1 MISPPQPALAA
12 SSPASSNATVAMT
25 KSVKPSK
32 SNADM
37 SFPKTVKAQMKQEFD
52 AALKRNDGLSA
63 LRSAVKFIYA
73 DSEISAD
80 SVMKNVVL
88 FETVATKCSDPWS
101 RLAYL
106 YEAKLYSE
114 FYCANKF
121 AFDGRNLPLN
131 DIPTDVALWNRPM
144 FENKIVSLISLSLN
158 DYSSLL
164 NTPASDAKDVASFP
178 EYISMDIKPYL
189 QHLSLFDV
197 VSINAYDIL
206 SIFCEGND
214 DGIPFNS
221 EASAS
226 PCRQLR
232 FDIIEK
238 ALSIHNDDKNLLSY
252 AIAASCMADIL
263 PPAKAKA
270 FVAEQY
276 KFLSE
281 TPYAAD
287 MLLRYCDQLTDN
299 KKTHQPR
306 SYFGRLSGSDAADNT
321 TRRKCYDLLN
331 DYRRRFPK
339 AYCINNVS
347 SRIADLSKKS
357 LSVSFS
363 SQYLPNQPVKVS
375 VNGSGVYNFYLLVI
389 PVDMTY
395 LTKEKS
401 YYRNYISFE
410 DLKNKPMAV
419 VPVSVADVVPS
430 LFEMEVEL
438 PALPPGLYTCIP
450 STSKSLSGVL
460 DYDKYSSA
468 NLFNVSDISVIAST
482 IKGDKSILHV
492 VSAYNQAPISGAKVK
507 FINNKTSCQA
517 TTDANGRVEVPYKS
531 CRYVVSFKD
540 SYIYDS
546 TYTVSYND
554 NRKSLSIHGSM
565 FTDLS
570 IYHPGDSIQFS
581 GVIYSKD
588 NRRFHSL
595 SDVSVELALKDA
607 NYQEIDTLS
616 LNVDQF
622 GRFSGKFQLPKE
634 GMLGNWSLQG
644 SVLIPRNDSTLPEEL
659 ARLAGEY
666 CTFESRFVVAD
677 YKAPTFTGV
686 VASDLPSYKVG
697 DKISFHG
704 SANTYAGMPVA
715 DAKVSYVVKYAPLW
729 WFGYGSDASY
739 GGETITAQDGSF
751 EITLDTKGLIGT
763 DFESGSFTLLVTVT
777 NDAGESQELQP
788 LFFSLLEAC
797 HISPSSDLAMINA
810 SVAKSYNVPVYDISH
825 HPVVKT
831 VYYAIDDMKGERI
844 AFGEFQSPTFSPDI
858 SKIPSGKYK
867 LSFSL
872 SPDFSD
878 PADVVSNEMVV
889 WRDNDK
895 TPPVDSPLWITA
907 DKIIAPRG
915 DRQVSLRV
923 GSSYDNGYILVQTC
937 DVDTLISEAWV
948 MVNKGFVSLDFNAPA
963 KDARLFINLVGMRDL
978 KTVIKRVEVIPEL
991 QTKSLVI
998 SQESFRDH
1006 IEPGNMESWRFSF
1019 RFDDKLCP
1027 SIPVMAVMNNK
1038 ALSAL
1043 EPYSLSRPNTSL
1055 SWIPRL
1061 STEPTSISSY
1071 SVNTSLYQYVQGR
1084 VFRTYPTLC
1093 QLIDYYGY
1101 RSGVRSFR
1109 YAKSAAMVED
1119 CDMMM
1124 DCAAPC
1130 AANECSSIGAVA
1142 EKACVEMEES
1152 AVESDAQEDATPST
1166 DLTPLRDVNN
1176 PVALFLPDLITDQQG
1191 VVAIDFE
1198 APDFVGM
1205 WQLHLLGFTPELNV
1219 AVESLDVTSAKRVM
1233 AQLNAP
1239 RFVRTGDVV
1248 AVSATLFNNDDAPA
1262 DVAGRIVI
1270 CDPLTGRILHQ
1281 QEFEPMSLSPSASR
1295 VVTTS
1300 FTTPADL
1307 NSICFKVFASIPG
1320 SSDGEQAIVP
1330 LLPASNP
1337 VLESTSFYLRPN
1349 ADSLNIKL
1357 PKFTDDAV
1365 VSLSYC
1371 DNPIWECVT
1380 ALPDLLMP
1388 KSDES
1393 ILDVLYVL
1401 YGKSVAQGIFRRF
1414 PSLLEGVQDLARCD
1428 GDSSA
1433 LISPLQRNENLK
1445 RVSLNNTPWV
1455 RDAQSQTLRMQGLV
1469 NYADQDAI
1477 ASQIDNLMETIADRQ
1492 NSDGGWSW
1500 CRNFKESSWFISDLV
1515 ISTFGS
1521 LKNLGYLPSDAEPMV
1536 EKAIKYVDKELVKY
1550 KKEYKYISDRTL
1562 LDYIFVR
1569 DLFYV
1574 DLPNREF
1581 EKIRKDFLKS
1591 LRKKWTGFD
1600 VKDKATAALIL
1611 YRTGDKETADLILES
1626 LRQFAS
1632 YTPQKGMWFDNI
1644 HSDAILQYRSLISTS
1659 RVLEAFAEIQP
1670 NDPAVDQIRQFLV
1683 VTKQT
1688 TDWGGNTSTCSAIN
1702 AILSSGSDWT
1712 IPAESP
1718 RFYLNDRQIENVKAT
1733 PHTGAVVVDLDPK
1746 AASGATLSL
1755 KRSGNG
1761 PAWGG
1766 VVAQWVAPILDV
1778 KAASIPQLS
1787 VEKSV
1792 YAVAHSGEDRVVSDS
1807 YKQGE
1812 RLHVTLTLICDRDLE
1827 YVTVN
1832 DSRAACLEPV
1842 EQISGYDAVDG
1853 VFVYKEIRNDVTNL
1867 FIPFLP
1873 KGKYVI
1879 DYECFA
1885 DRTGTYSLGIATA
1898 QSQYAPEIAAH
1909 SAGTLI
1915 TILPKTED

>member
-1 MISPPQPALAA
+1 MAFPQ
-12 SSPASSNATVAMT
+12 
-25 KSVKPSK
+25 
-32 SNADM
+32 
-37 SFPKTVKAQMKQEFD
+37 TVKAQMKQEFD
-52 AALKRNDGLSA
+52 SALNRNDGLSA
-63 LRSAVKFIYA
+63 LRSAIKFIYA

-80 SVMKNVVL
+80 SVMKNVNL
-88 FETVATKCSDPWS
+88 FETIATKCSAPWS
-101 RLAYL
+101 GLAYL

-114 FYCANKF
+114 FYGANKY
-121 AFDGRNLPLN
+121 AYDGRNLPLN
-131 DIPTDVALWNRPM
+131 DIPEDAALWSRPM
-144 FENKIVSLISLSLN
+144 FENKIVSLISLALN
-158 DYSSLL
+158 DSPSLL
-164 NTPASDAKDVASFP
+164 STPATDARDVASFP
-178 EYISMDIKPYL
+178 DNLSKDVKPYL
-189 QHLSLFDV
+189 EHLSLFDV
-197 VSINAYDIL
+197 VTINAFDIL

-214 DGIPFNS
+214 DSIPFNT
-221 EASAS
+221 EASTS
-226 PCRQLR
+226 PVRQLR
-232 FDIIEK
+232 FDIIDK
-238 ALSIHNDDKNLLSY
+238 ALSIRHDDKDLLSY
-252 AIAASCMADIL
+252 AIIASCMADIL
-263 PPAKAKA
+263 PRAKAKS

-276 KFLSE
+276 NFLSD
-281 TPYAAD
+281 TPNAAD
-287 MLLRYCDQLTDN
+287 MLLRYCDQLADN
-299 KKTHQPR
+299 KLTSQPR
-306 SYFGRLSGSDAADNT
+306 PYFGRKSVSNSDNNLI
-321 TRRKCYDLLN
+321 RRKCYDLLN
-331 DYRRRFPK
+331 DYRSRFPK

-375 VNGSGVYNFYLLVI
+375 VNGSGVYDFYLLVI
-389 PVDMTY
+389 PVDTTV
-395 LTKEKS
+395 LTGKK
-401 YYRNYISFE
+401 YYYGSSISFK
-410 DLKNKPMAV
+410 DLKNKIKAV
-419 VPVSVADVVPS
+419 VPVSVADSLPS
-430 LFEMEVEL
+430 LFEKEVEL

-460 DYDKYSSA
+460 DYKSYLSVDI
-468 NLFNVSDISVIAST
+468 FNVSDISVIKSN
-482 IKGDKSILHV
+482 IKGDKCILHV
-492 VSAYNQAPISGAKVK
+492 VSAYNQAPIPGAKVK
-507 FINNKTSCQA
+507 FIDDKASCLA
-517 TTDANGRVEVPYKS
+517 KTDANGRVEVPYKS

-540 SYIYDS
+540 SYAYGS
-546 TYTVSYND
+546 TYSGWYNTD
-554 NRKSLSIHGSM
+554 RKSLSIHGSM

-588 NRRFHSL
+588 NRRFHPL

-622 GRFSGKFQLPKE
+622 GRFSGKFKLPKE
-634 GMLGNWSLQG
+634 GLLGNWSLQG
-644 SVLIPRNDSTLPEEL
+644 SVCIPPNYSTLPEKL
-659 ARLAGEY
+659 ARLAGKY
-666 CTFESRFVVAD
+666 CTFESSFVVAD

-763 DFESGSFTLLVTVT
+763 DFERGSFTLLVTVT
-777 NDAGESQELQP
+777 NAAGESQELQP
-788 LFFSLLEAC
+788 LYFSLSEAC

-844 AFGEFQSPTFSPDI
+844 ASGEFQSPSFSPDM

-878 PADVVSNEMVV
+878 AADVVSNEMVV

-895 TPPVDSPLWITA
+895 TPPVESPLWITA

-937 DVDTLISEAWV
+937 DVDTLISEVWV

-963 KDARLFINLVGMRDL
+963 EDSRLFINVVGMRDL
-978 KTVIKRVEVIPEL
+978 KSVVKRVVVIPEL

-1006 IEPGNMESWRFSF
+1006 IEPGNKESWRFSF
-1019 RFDDKLCP
+1019 KFDDKLCP

-1071 SVNTSLYQYVQGR
+1071 SVKTSLYQSVQGR

-1109 YAKSAAMVED
+1109 YAKSAVMEED

-1152 AVESDAQEDATPST
+1152 SVESDAQEDATPST

-1191 VVAIDFE
+1191 VVSIDFE

-1270 CDPLTGRILHQ
+1270 CDPLTGRVIHQ
-1281 QEFEPMSLSPSASR
+1281 QEFEPLSLSPSASR

-1307 NSICFKVFASIPG
+1307 NSLCIKAYASIPG

-1349 ADSLNIKL
+1349 ADSFNIQL

-1365 VSLSYC
+1365 VSLTYC
-1371 DNPIWECVT
+1371 DNPVWECVT

-1393 ILDVLYVL
+1393 ILDILYVL

-1414 PSLLEGVQDLARCD
+1414 PSLLEGVQELAHYD
-1428 GDSSA
+1428 GDSSP
-1433 LISPLQRNENLK
+1433 LVSPLERNESLK

-1600 VKDKATAALIL
+1600 VKDKATAAMIL
-1611 YRTGDKETADLILES
+1611 SRTGDKETADLILES

-1702 AILSSGSDWT
+1702 AILSSGTDWT
-1712 IPAESP
+1712 IPTESP
-1718 RFYLNDRQIENVKAT
+1718 LFYLNGSQIENVKAT
-1733 PHTGAVVVDLDPK
+1733 PHTGAVVIDIDPK

-1812 RLHVTLTLICDRDLE
+1812 RLHVTITLICDRDLE

-1909 SAGTLI
+1909 SAGAQI
-1915 TILPKTED
+1915 TILP

>member
-1 MISPPQPALAA
+1 MAFPQ
-12 SSPASSNATVAMT
+12 
-25 KSVKPSK
+25 SVK
-32 SNADM
+32 
-37 SFPKTVKAQMKQEFD
+37 TQMKREFD
-52 AALKRNDGLSA
+52 NALSRNDGLSA
-63 LRSAVKFIYA
+63 LRCAIKFIYA

-80 SVMKNVVL
+80 SVMKNVDL
-88 FETVATKCSDPWS
+88 FDTIAAKCPAPW
-101 RLAYL
+101 RNLAYL

-114 FYCANKF
+114 FYCANKY
-121 AFDGRNLPLN
+121 AYDGRNLPLN
-131 DIPTDVALWNRPM
+131 DIPEDVALWSRPM
-144 FENKIVSLISLSLN
+144 FEAQIISLISLALDDDSTLI
-158 DYSSLL
+158 SS
-164 NTPASDAKDVASFP
+164 PAADAGDVASFP
-178 EYISMDIKPYL
+178 IIISKDVQSYME
-189 QHLSLFDV
+189 HLSLFDV

-214 DGIPFNS
+214 DSIPFNT
-221 EASAS
+221 EAAAS

-232 FDIIEK
+232 FDIIDK
-238 ALSIHNDDKNLLSY
+238 ALSIHHDDKDMLSY
-252 AIAASCMADIL
+252 AIAASCMAGIL
-263 PPAKAKA
+263 PSAKAKS
-270 FVAEQY
+270 FVTEQY
-276 KFLSE
+276 KFLYD

-287 MLLRYCDQLTDN
+287 MLLRYCDSLSDN
-299 KKTHQPR
+299 KQKPQPR
-306 SYFGRLSGSDAADNT
+306 SYLGSLSDSDSADNAI
-321 TRRKCYDLLN
+321 RRHCFNLLN
-331 DYRRRFPK
+331 DYRCRFPK

-347 SRIADLSKKS
+347 NRIVDLSKKS

-363 SQYLPNQPVKVS
+363 SQYLPNKPVKVS
-375 VNGSGVYNFYLLVI
+375 VNGSGVYDFYLLVI
-389 PVDMTY
+389 PVDTTI
-395 LTKEKS
+395 LTNKTS
-401 YYRNYISFE
+401 YYRNYISFKE
-410 DLKNKPMAV
+410 LKNKIRAV
-419 VPVSVADVVPS
+419 VPVSVADSVPS
-430 LFEMEVEL
+430 LFEKEVEL
-438 PALPPGLYTCIP
+438 PDLPAGLYTCIP

-460 DYDKYSSA
+460 DYNSSSSVSF
-468 NLFNVSDISVIAST
+468 FNVSDISVIKSN

-492 VSAYNQAPISGAKVK
+492 VSAYNQAPIPGAKVM
-507 FINNKTSCQA
+507 FIDDKASCRA
-517 TTDANGRVEVPYKS
+517 MTDANGRVEVPYKS
-531 CRYVVSFKD
+531 CRYVVSVKD
-540 SYIYDS
+540 SYAYGS
-546 TYTVSYND
+546 TYSGWYSD
-554 NRKSLSIHGSM
+554 DKEARSIHGSM

-581 GVIYSKD
+581 GVIYTKN
-588 NRRFHSL
+588 NRRFHTI
-595 SDVSVELALKDA
+595 SDVTVELALKDA

-616 LNVDQF
+616 LKVDQF

-644 SVLIPRNDSTLPEEL
+644 SVCIPRNAGSLSAEL
-659 ARLAGEY
+659 ARFASVY

-697 DKISFHG
+697 DRISFHG
-704 SANTYAGMPVA
+704 YANTYAGMPVA

-751 EITLDTKGLIGT
+751 EIALDTKGLIGS
-763 DFESGSFTLLVTVT
+763 DFERGSFSLLVTVT
-777 NDAGESQELQP
+777 NAAGESQELQP
-788 LFFSLLEAC
+788 LYFSLSEAC
-797 HISPSSDLAMINA
+797 HISPGSDLAMINA

-831 VYYAIDDMKGERI
+831 VYYAIDDMMGVRI
-844 AFGEFQSPTFSPDI
+844 ASGEFRSPTFSPDM

-878 PADVVSNEMVV
+878 PADVVSNESVV

-895 TPPVDSPLWITA
+895 TPPVESPLWISA

-937 DVDTLISEAWV
+937 DVDTILGELWV
-948 MVNKGFVSLDFNAPA
+948 KVNKGFVSLDFNAPA
-963 KDARLFINLVGMRDL
+963 EDARLFINLVGMRDL
-978 KTVIKRVEVIPEL
+978 KSVNKRVVVIPEL
-991 QTKSLVI
+991 QTKSPVI

-1006 IEPGNMESWRFSF
+1006 IEPGNKESWRFSF
-1019 RFDDKLCP
+1019 KFDDKICP

-1038 ALSAL
+1038 ALSSL
-1043 EPYSLSRPNTSL
+1043 EPYYISRPNTSL
-1055 SWIPRL
+1055 SWNPRL
-1061 STEPTSISSY
+1061 SVEPASISTS
-1071 SVNTSLYQYVQGR
+1071 SVNTSVYKYVQGS
-1084 VFRTYPTLC
+1084 VFRTYPTLN

-1119 CDMMM
+1119 CELMM
-1124 DCAAPC
+1124 DCAAPSAVNDC
-1130 AANECSSIGAVA
+1130 RATGAVA
-1142 EKACVEMEES
+1142 EEACVEMEES
-1152 AVESDAQEDATPST
+1152 AAESDAHEDDTPST

-1191 VVAIDFE
+1191 VVSIDFE

-1205 WQLHLLGFTPELNV
+1205 WQLHLFGYTSDLNV
-1219 AVESLDVTSAKRVM
+1219 AIESLDVTSAKRVM
-1233 AQLNAP
+1233 TQLNAP

-1248 AVSATLFNNDDAPA
+1248 AVSATLFNNDDADA

-1270 CDPLTGRILHQ
+1270 CDPLTGRVIHQ
-1281 QEFEPMSLSPSASR
+1281 QVFEPMSLSPSASR

-1300 FTTPADL
+1300 FTTPAGL
-1307 NSICFKVFASIPG
+1307 NSLCIKAYASIPG
-1320 SSDGEQAIVP
+1320 SSDGEQTILP

-1337 VLESTSFYLRPN
+1337 VLESTSFYLQPN
-1349 ADSLNIKL
+1349 ADSFNIQL

-1365 VSLSYC
+1365 VSLTYC

-1393 ILDVLYVL
+1393 ILDILYVL
-1401 YGKSVAQGIFRRF
+1401 YGKSVAQGIFHRF
-1414 PSLLEGVQDLARCD
+1414 PSLLDGVKELAHYD
-1428 GDSSA
+1428 GDSSP
-1433 LISPLQRNENLK
+1433 LVSPLERNESLK

-1455 RDAQSQTLRMQGLV
+1455 RDAKSQTLRMQGLV

-1477 ASQIDNLMETIADRQ
+1477 AAQIDKLMETIAERQ

-1500 CRNFKESSWFISDLV
+1500 CRNFKESSWFITDMV

-1521 LKNLGYLPSDAEPMV
+1521 LKNLGYLPADAEPMV
-1536 EKAIKYVDKELVKY
+1536 IDAIKYVDKELVKY
-1550 KKEYKYISDRTL
+1550 KREHKYISDRTL
-1562 LDYIFVR
+1562 LDYLFVR
-1569 DLFYV
+1569 DLFTINN
-1574 DLPNREF
+1574 PNREF
-1581 EKIRKDFLKS
+1581 EAIRKSFLKS
-1591 LRKKWTGFD
+1591 LPKKWADFD
-1600 VKDKATAALIL
+1600 VKYKATAALIL
-1611 YRTGDKETADLILES
+1611 SRTGDHSNASLILES

-1632 YTPQKGMWFDNI
+1632 YTPEKGMWFDNI
-1644 HSDAILQYRSLISTS
+1644 HSDVILQYRSLISTS

-1670 NDPAVDQIRQFLV
+1670 NNPAVDQLRQFLV

-1688 TDWGGNTSTCSAIN
+1688 TDRGGNASTCSAIN
-1702 AILSSGSDWT
+1702 AILSSGTDWT

-1718 RFYLNDRQIENVKAT
+1718 RFYLNGSQIENVKAT
-1733 PHTGAVVVDLDPK
+1733 PHTGAVVVDVDPK

-1792 YAVAHSGEDRVVSDS
+1792 YAVAPSGVKRVVSDS
-1807 YKQGE
+1807 FKQGD

-1832 DSRAACLEPV
+1832 DSRAACLEPL
-1842 EQISGYDAVDG
+1842 EQTSGYDAVDG

-1885 DRTGTYSLGIATA
+1885 DREGTYSLGIATA

-1909 SAGTLI
+1909 SAGAQI
-1915 TILPKTED
+1915 TILPKDDK